1 LDQNIRE
8 VVHLKDLKFEK
19 PRTSMLRKRPE
30 VTYADSNDL
39 VFETPGNSE
48 DFYNMFTVS
57 PLERGYGVTLGNSL
71 RRILLSSLP
80 GAAIINCEIDGVQ
93 HEFSSIEGVV
103 EDVTS
108 IVLNLKEVVL
118 SIDNNDPNVEKR
130 LEISVKG
137 PHVVTAKD
145 IKCDNEVTIVNEDQ
159 HIATVNKGEF
169 HMVMVARKGIG
180 YVNADSNKEYNNMV
194 GIIPIDSIYTPVQRV
209 KYDVSQASSGDAEH
223 DKLVIE
229 IWTNGAVTPQDALG
243 TASKMLIE
251 HFEVLVEL
259 SEKAQE
265 EEFMVERESEQNS
278 QILETQIE
286 DLDLS
291 VRSYN
296 CLKRAGINTVDEL
309 TQKSE
314 EDMMKVRN
322 LGKKSLKEV
331 KQKLDEL
338 GLGLARH

>member
-1 LDQNIRE
+1 
-8 VVHLKDLKFEK
+8 LKDLKFEK
-19 PRTSMLRKRPE
+19 PNTTIEALNE
-30 VTYADSNDL
+30 TNTYGK
-39 VFETPGNSE
+39 FI
-48 DFYNMFTVS
+48 VS
-57 PLERGYGVTLGNSL
+57 PLERGYGITLGNSL

-108 IVLNLKEVVL
+108 IVLNLKDVVL
-118 SIDNNDPNVEKR
+118 SIDNDDPNVEKR
-130 LEISVKG
+130 LEIYVEG

-145 IKCDNEVTIVNEDQ
+145 IICDNEVEIINEDQ
-159 HIATVNKGEF
+159 HIATVNEGKF
-169 HMVMVARKGIG
+169 RMIMTARRGIG
-180 YVNADSNKEYNNMV
+180 YVNADANKQYINRSQI
-194 GIIPIDSIYTPVQRV
+194 GIIPIDSIYTPVNRV
-209 KYDVSQASSGDAEH
+209 NYEVGPASSGDAGH
-223 DKLVIE
+223 DKLTLD
-229 IWTNGAVTPQDALG
+229 IWTNGSVNPQKALSV
-243 TASKMLIE
+243 ASKMMIE
-251 HFEVLVEL
+251 HLQVMVEL
-259 SEKAQE
+259 SEKIKE
-265 EEFMVERESEQNS
+265 EEFMTEREDEQNS
-278 QILETQIE
+278 QILEMQIE

-296 CLKRAGINTVDEL
+296 CLKRAGINTVEEL
-309 TQKSE
+309 TRKSE

>member
-1 LDQNIRE
+1 M
-8 VVHLKDLKFEK
+8 KDLKFEK
-19 PRTSMLRKRPE
+19 PKTSMLRKKPE
-30 VTYADSNDL
+30 VLLASDNDL
-39 VFETPGNSE
+39 AFAEQGTSD

-93 HEFSSIEGVV
+93 HEFSSIDGVV

-118 SIDNNDPNVEKR
+118 SIDNDDPNVEKR
-130 LEISVKG
+130 LEIDIKG

-145 IKCDNEVTIVNEDQ
+145 ITCDNEVTVVNQDQ
-159 HIATVNKGEF
+159 HIATVNKGSF

-194 GIIPIDSIYTPVQRV
+194 GIIPIDSIYTPVERV
-209 KYDVSQASSGDAEH
+209 KYNVSQASSGDAAH

-229 IWTNGAVTPQDALG
+229 IWTNGAVTPQEALG

-251 HFEVLVEL
+251 HLYVMVEL

>member
-1 LDQNIRE
+1 M
-8 VVHLKDLKFEK
+8 KDLKFEK
-19 PRTSMLRKRPE
+19 PNTTIETLNE
-30 VTYADSNDL
+30 DNTYGKF
-39 VFETPGNSE
+39 VI
-48 DFYNMFTVS
+48 S
-57 PLERGYGVTLGNSL
+57 PLERGYGITLGNSL

-108 IVLNLKEVVL
+108 IVLNLKNVVL
-118 SIDNNDPNVEKR
+118 NINNDDPNVEKR
-130 LEISVKG
+130 LEIYVEG

-145 IKCDNEVTIVNEDQ
+145 IICDNEVEIINEDQ
-159 HIATVNKGEF
+159 PIATVNSGKF
-169 HMVMVARKGIG
+169 RMILTARRGIG
-180 YVNADSNKEYNNMV
+180 YVNADANKVYINNRSNI
-194 GIIPIDSIYTPVQRV
+194 GIIPIDSIYTPVNRMN
-209 KYDVSQASSGDAEH
+209 YDVAAASSSDAGH
-223 DKLVIE
+223 DKLTMD
-229 IWTNGAVTPQDALG
+229 IWTNGSTTPQEALSV
-243 TASKMLIE
+243 ASKMMIE
-251 HFEVLVEL
+251 HLQVMVEL
-259 SEKAQE
+259 SEKVKE
-265 EEFMVERESEQNS
+265 EEFMIEREDEQNS
-278 QILETQIE
+278 QILEMQIE

-296 CLKRAGINTVDEL
+296 CLKRAGINTVEEL

>member
-1 LDQNIRE
+1 
-8 VVHLKDLKFEK
+8 LKDLKFEK
-19 PRTSMLRKRPE
+19 PNT
-30 VTYADSNDL
+30 TI
-39 VFETPGNSE
+39 ETIDESSSYGK
-48 DFYNMFTVS
+48 FVVS

-80 GAAIINCEIDGVQ
+80 GAAIINTDIDGVE
-93 HEFSSIEGVV
+93 HEFSSIDGVV

-130 LEISVKG
+130 LEIYVEG

-145 IKCDNEVTIVNEDQ
+145 ILCDNEVTVVNEDQ
-159 HIATVNKGEF
+159 HIATVNQGKF
-169 HMVMVARKGIG
+169 RMVMVARKGIG
-180 YVNADSNKEYNNMV
+180 YVSAENNKEYSDRV
-194 GIIPIDSIYTPVQRV
+194 GLIPIDSIYTPVQRCNYEV
-209 KYDVSQASSGDAEH
+209 GPASSGSSGLE
-223 DKLVIE
+223 KLTLE
-229 IWTNGAVTPQDALG
+229 IWTDGAITPQEAIG
-243 TASKMLIE
+243 VASKMMINHLQ
-251 HFEVLVEL
+251 FMVEL

-265 EEFMVERESEQNS
+265 EEYMIEREDEQNS
-278 QILETQIE
+278 QILEMQIE

>member
-1 LDQNIRE
+1 M
-8 VVHLKDLKFEK
+8 KDLKFEK
-19 PRTSMLRKRPE
+19 PNTTIETLNE
-30 VTYADSNDL
+30 DNTYGKF
-39 VFETPGNSE
+39 V
-48 DFYNMFTVS
+48 VS
-57 PLERGYGVTLGNSL
+57 PLERGYGITLGNSL

-80 GAAIINCEIDGVQ
+80 GAAIINCEIDNVQ

-108 IVLNLKEVVL
+108 IVLNLKNVVL
-118 SIDNNDPNVEKR
+118 AIDNDDPNVEKR
-130 LEISVKG
+130 LEIYVEG

-145 IKCDNEVTIVNEDQ
+145 IICDNEVEVINEDQ
-159 HIATVNKGEF
+159 YIATVNAGKF
-169 HMVMVARKGIG
+169 RMILTARRGIG
-180 YVNADSNKEYNNMV
+180 YVNADDNKVYINRSNIGV
-194 GIIPIDSIYTPVQRV
+194 IPIDSIYTPVNRV
-209 KYDVSQASSGDAEH
+209 NYDVSPASSGDAGH
-223 DKLVIE
+223 DKLTMD
-229 IWTNGAVTPQDALG
+229 IWTNGSITPQEAMSV
-243 TASKMLIE
+243 ASKMMIE
-251 HFEVLVEL
+251 HLQVMVEL
-259 SEKAQE
+259 SEKVKE
-265 EEFMVERESEQNS
+265 EEFMVEREDEQNS
-278 QILETQIE
+278 QILEMQIE

-338 GLGLARH
+338 SLGLARH

>member
-1 LDQNIRE
+1 M
-8 VVHLKDLKFEK
+8 KDLKFEK
-19 PRTSMLRKRPE
+19 PDTSIDFTQDSD
-30 VTYADSNDL
+30 TY
-39 VFETPGNSE
+39 GK
-48 DFYNMFTVS
+48 FTVS

-80 GAAIINCEIDGVQ
+80 GAAIVNCEIDGVQ
-93 HEFSSIEGVV
+93 HEFSSIDGVV

-118 SIDNNDPNVEKR
+118 SIDNDDPNVEKR

-145 IKCDNEVTIVNEDQ
+145 IICDNEVTVINENQ
-159 HIATVNKGEF
+159 HIATVNKGDF
-169 HMVMVARKGIG
+169 RMVMVARRGIG
-180 YVNADSNKEYNNMV
+180 YVNADANKEYNNMV
-194 GIIPIDSIYTPVQRV
+194 GIIPIDSIYSPVQRV
-209 KYDVSQASSGDAEH
+209 KYDVGPASSGDALH
-223 DKLVIE
+223 DKLDLEV
-229 IWTNGAVTPQDALG
+229 WTNGAVTPQEAIG
-243 TASKMLIE
+243 IASKMLIE
-251 HFEVLVEL
+251 HLNVMVEL
-259 SEKAQE
+259 SEKAKE
-265 EEFMVERESEQNS
+265 EEYMVERESEQNS
-278 QILETQIE
+278 QILEMQIE

-309 TQKSE
+309 TQKTE

>member
-1 LDQNIRE
+1 
-8 VVHLKDLKFEK
+8 
-19 PRTSMLRKRPE
+19 MLRKRPE

>member
-1 LDQNIRE
+1 
-8 VVHLKDLKFEK
+8 LKDLKFEK
-19 PRTSMLRKRPE
+19 PNTTIE
-30 VTYADSNDL
+30 TIDESNSYGKF
-39 VFETPGNSE
+39 V
-48 DFYNMFTVS
+48 VS

-80 GAAIINCEIDGVQ
+80 GAAIINTDIDGVE
-93 HEFSSIEGVV
+93 HEFSSIDGVV

-130 LEISVKG
+130 LEIYVEG

-145 IKCDNEVTIVNEDQ
+145 ILCDNEVTVVNEDQ
-159 HIATVNKGEF
+159 HIATVNQGKF
-169 HMVMVARKGIG
+169 RMVMVARKGIG
-180 YVNADSNKEYNNMV
+180 YVSAENNKEYSDRV
-194 GIIPIDSIYTPVQRV
+194 GLIPIDSIYTPVQRCNYEV
-209 KYDVSQASSGDAEH
+209 GPASSGSSGLE
-223 DKLVIE
+223 KLTME
-229 IWTNGAVTPQDALG
+229 IWTDGAITPQEAIG
-243 TASKMLIE
+243 VASKMMINHLQ
-251 HFEVLVEL
+251 FMVEL

-265 EEFMVERESEQNS
+265 EEYMIEREDEQNS
-278 QILETQIE
+278 QILEMQIE